1 MCLPLEPFSGRRAF
15 EPRRWGRRSRKPPAP
30 RPIAPA
36 ASSSKPDLSVPG
48 HPEIF
53 IIGDLANVRH
63 QTGKPLPG
71 LAPVAMQEGRY
82 VAKLIRRR
90 LSGKT
95 LPPFRYRDRGTL
107 ATIGRYKAVADL
119 RFIRLSGH
127 LAWLIWLF
135 VHLMSIVQI
144 GNRVLVFVQ
153 WGWNYF
159 TRDRAARLITE
170 PPAKHHEFSKAESQ

>member
-1 MCLPLEPFSGRRAF
+1 
-15 EPRRWGRRSRKPPAP
+15 
-30 RPIAPA
+30 
-36 ASSSKPDLSVPG
+36 LSVSG

-53 IIGDLANVRH
+53 VIGDLANFRH
-63 QTGKPLPG
+63 QNQKPLPG

-90 LSGKT
+90 LAGKS
-95 LPPFRYRDRGTL
+95 LPPFHYRDKGTL

-119 RFIRLSGH
+119 RFVRLSGY

-135 VHLMSIVQI
+135 VHLMSIVQF
-144 GNRVLVFVQ
+144 GNRVLVFIQ

-170 PPAKHHEFSKAESQ
+170 PPARKSEVGSRQ